1 MSDFVGV
8 VSDYIELESGRLP
21 YTDDASLLRAFGGG
35 GKRKGLEQE
44 MIDAAPR
51 GVPTAKKDAARQRA
65 SVQRQLQKWGL
76 AGKAIGKKVVRGPL
90 AKQKGFLQKRTRL
103 LLRTILLRRRN
114 APTRIIISG
123 TVCWDSGGSRECH
136 RYHSTV
142 EPVGERALCDI
153 VKVAEVSANSMS
165 GIQPPAGGGESGE
178 EAATNILTGYWFDH
192 DTAELRCDGAL
203 VAKQPYHD
211 VMEYSDDVVFKVQ
224 RLHTRA
230 VA

>member
-76 AGKAIGKKVVRGPL
+76 AGKARGKKGSCRSAHGYCCELSSCAGATHQRASSSLARSAGTQAAAGNATATTPL
-90 AKQKGFLQKRTRL
+90 
-103 LLRTILLRRRN
+103 
-114 APTRIIISG
+114 
-123 TVCWDSGGSRECH
+123 
-136 RYHSTV
+136 
-142 EPVGERALCDI
+142 
-153 VKVAEVSANSMS
+153 
-165 GIQPPAGGGESGE
+165 
-178 EAATNILTGYWFDH
+178 
-192 DTAELRCDGAL
+192 
-203 VAKQPYHD
+203 
-211 VMEYSDDVVFKVQ
+211 
-224 RLHTRA
+224 
-230 VA
+230 